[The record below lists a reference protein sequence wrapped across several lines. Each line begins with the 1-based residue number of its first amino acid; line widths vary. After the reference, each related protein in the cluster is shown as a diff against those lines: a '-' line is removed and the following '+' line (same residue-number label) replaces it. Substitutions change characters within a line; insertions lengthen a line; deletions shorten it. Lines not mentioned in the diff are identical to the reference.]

1 MESSIL
7 HYALKNLKSIQT
19 TEKFYATNDG
29 SIIIEFSDGRC
40 LKISEDEIIYQ
51 ATEYLK
57 NELNYILNYKH

>member
-19 TEKFYATNDG
+19 SETFYIHDNR
-29 SIIIEFSDGRC
+29 IYIEFTDGRC